1 MHEPSCS
8 TEGNFIISQFFFW
21 LSWMY
26 YIFNSILISTDLSN
40 HGAGINLYLVVWVSL
55 NAPLSLTSHVVK
67 IENTDQ
73 LAASE
78 MLCKEGCHVLDLAVA
93 LEALL
98 VDVVLDPCLSALVSW
113 KSKLKKLESHRWKRQ
128 INTILLALNKTN

>member
-1 MHEPSCS
+1 M
-8 TEGNFIISQFFFW
+8 
-21 LSWMY
+21 
-26 YIFNSILISTDLSN
+26 
-40 HGAGINLYLVVWVSL
+40 SL
-55 NAPLSLTSHVVK
+55 NAPLSLTSHVGR

-98 VDVVLDPCLSALVSW
+98 VDAVLDPCLSALVS
-113 KSKLKKLESHRWKRQ
+113 
-128 INTILLALNKTN
+128 

>member
-1 MHEPSCS
+1 M
-8 TEGNFIISQFFFW
+8 
-21 LSWMY
+21 
-26 YIFNSILISTDLSN
+26 
-40 HGAGINLYLVVWVSL
+40 SL

-98 VDVVLDPCLSALVSW
+98 VDAVLDPCLSALVS
-113 KSKLKKLESHRWKRQ
+113 
-128 INTILLALNKTN
+128 